1 MSEEEAQLESQPAE
15 QPVEQPVEQSTEPKV
30 EPVEEEVSEEEEA
43 KEKLPFPTA
52 TIVRLM
58 RAHLDKDKII
68 KKDVKIGM
76 NKWLGS
82 LVARV
87 SKDLNKIPYTT
98 LHLHEFRESIKVYL
112 ELQEFYKE
120 KERIL
125 AHLDAIKRDIQKLE
139 RDLGKEEEGQL
150 MG

>member
-1 MSEEEAQLESQPAE
+1 MSEEEAQLESQP
-15 QPVEQPVEQSTEPKV
+15 VEQPAQDQQPKI

-82 LVARV
+82 LVSRV

-98 LHLHEFRESIKVYL
+98 LHLHEFREAIKVYL

-125 AHLDAIKRDIQKLE
+125 AHLDAIKKDIQKLE
-139 RDLGKEEEGQL
+139 RDLGKEEESQL